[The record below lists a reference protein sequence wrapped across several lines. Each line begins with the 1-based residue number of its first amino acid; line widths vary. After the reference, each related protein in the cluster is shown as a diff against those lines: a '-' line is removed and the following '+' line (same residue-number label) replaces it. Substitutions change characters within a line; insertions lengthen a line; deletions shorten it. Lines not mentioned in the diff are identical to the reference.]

1 MSLAFPFEIRE
12 IPRDRDSTQK
22 HPLYGVHGMNACSSA
37 ADTEAGLVI
46 ILDDDQLVREA
57 IDSLLRSVGLKTLCF
72 GTAQDVLDAALPDV
86 TSCLVVDVRMPQIGG
101 FEFKSRL
108 VERGDDIPVI
118 FVTGYGDIPMSV
130 MAMKSGAVDFL
141 PKPYRD
147 QDLLDAVTTALNRD
161 RERRSDRLD
170 AQAGQQLYD
179 RLTPREKEVMAG
191 VCRGLLNKQVAGE
204 LGISEIT
211 VKLHRSSLM
220 KKLGAKTFAQLIR
233 IHDFLARQKA

>member
-1 MSLAFPFEIRE
+1 MSGQSETAG
-12 IPRDRDSTQK
+12 DQ
-22 HPLYGVHGMNACSSA
+22 
-37 ADTEAGLVI
+37 AGLVI
-46 ILDDDQLVREA
+46 ILDDDQLVRES
-57 IDSLLRSVGLKTLCF
+57 IDSLLRSVGLKTLSF
-72 GTAQDVLDAALPDV
+72 ASAQEVLDTALPDV
-86 TSCLVVDVRMPQIGG
+86 TSCLIVDVRMPQIGG

-108 VERGDDIPVI
+108 TDRGDDIPII

-130 MAMKSGAVDFL
+130 KAMKAGAVDFL

-147 QDLLDAVTTALNRD
+147 QDLLDAVTTALSRD
-161 RERRSDRLD
+161 SERRSARVDLD
-170 AQAGQQLYD
+170 AGRALYD

-204 LGISEIT
+204 LGITEIT

-233 IHDFLARQKA
+233 INDFLVREGA

>member
-1 MSLAFPFEIRE
+1 
-12 IPRDRDSTQK
+12 
-22 HPLYGVHGMNACSSA
+22 MNERSRPV
-37 ADTEAGLVI
+37 DDEVGLVI
-46 ILDDDQLVREA
+46 ILDDDSLVRDS

-72 GTAQDVLDAALPDV
+72 GSAQEVLDAQLPDA
-86 TSCLVVDVRMPQIGG
+86 TCCLVVDVRMPQIGG

-108 VERGDDIPVI
+108 TERGDDIPII

-130 MAMKSGAVDFL
+130 KAMKSGAIDFL

-147 QDLLDAVTTALNRD
+147 QDLLDAVTTALARD
-161 RERRSDRLD
+161 RERRLDRLD
-170 AQAGQQLYD
+170 AQAGQALYN

-220 KKLGAKTFAQLIR
+220 KKLAARTFAELIR
-233 IHDFLARQKA
+233 INDFLARQKA